1 MVGYPIEPVGSD
13 LGIIRVEGRLNMVT
27 APQLRETVATAVKA
41 GQCRLVLDLRET
53 SFMDSSGLGA
63 LIGSLKT
70 TREAGGDLRIAG
82 AGEQVLMVL
91 QLSNMD
97 RILKPYPNPETA
109 FAD

>member
-1 MVGYPIEPVGSD
+1 MSSYPVDVVAPD

-27 APQLRETVATAVKA
+27 APALRATVAAAIQA
-41 GQCRLVLDLRET
+41 GQNRLVVDLAQT

-63 LIGSLKT
+63 LIGALKS

-91 QLSNMD
+91 RLSNID
-97 RILKPYPNPETA
+97 RILKPYAEPESA
-109 FAD
+109 FA

>member
-1 MVGYPIEPVGSD
+1 MTGFPIEPVGSD
-13 LGIIRVEGRLNMVT
+13 LSVIRVEGRLNMVT
-27 APQLRETVATAVKA
+27 APHLRDTVAAAVKA
-41 GQCRLVLDLRET
+41 GQSRLVLDLRET

-63 LIGSLKT
+63 LIGSLKA